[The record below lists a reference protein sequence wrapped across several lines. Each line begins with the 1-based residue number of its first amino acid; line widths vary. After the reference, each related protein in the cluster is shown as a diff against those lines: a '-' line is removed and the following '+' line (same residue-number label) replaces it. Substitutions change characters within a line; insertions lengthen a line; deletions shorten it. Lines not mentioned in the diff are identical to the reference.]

1 MGFRSVF
8 PDRFLNSMKHP
19 GLTVTFIIAILLA
32 SFIHSPASEPP
43 GGESPHPQKSLLF
56 SLQYGWPTQ
65 YFSQKLYSN
74 FNTFGLNVTY
84 EKECGFIPFLTRVRL
99 LESLLLEFRLLKIW
113 GNGIPLYYDQVSWEK
128 LEKAQRQG
136 REPTTNWD
144 TYQMGLTPYYR
155 IYYPITKNVRPY
167 IELGAGL
174 TWLLEELV
182 ENGTRWNFSLYSGIG
197 TDFKLWDLPLYAF
210 FRFEHFSNGMKLW
223 SQLGI
228 EEKRLIG
235 PETMV
240 IGLGFRFPL

>member
-1 MGFRSVF
+1 MRSDFFF
-8 PDRFLNSMKHP
+8 PLTCLVLILILGSTRAAADPLEWHREVTVPPREQSPRHP
-19 GLTVTFIIAILLA
+19 R
-32 SFIHSPASEPP
+32 
-43 GGESPHPQKSLLF
+43 SLLF
-56 SLQYGWPTQ
+56 HAQYGRPTQ

-74 FNTFGLNVTY
+74 FNTAGLSLSY
-84 EKECGFIPFLTRVRL
+84 EKECGYLPFLTRVRL
-99 LESLLLEFRLLKIW
+99 LESLLLEFRLLRIW
-113 GNGIPLYYDQVSWEK
+113 GNDIPLYYDQVSGER
-128 LEKAQRQG
+128 LAQARNQG

-144 TYQMGLTPYYR
+144 TYQIGLTPYYR
-155 IYYPITKNVRPY
+155 IYYPITRSFRPY
-167 IELGAGL
+167 FELGAGL

-197 TDFKLWDLPLYAF
+197 TDFKLWEIPLYAF

-240 IGLGFRFPL
+240 IGLGFRWPL